1 MTGNAPLL
9 GDFIRRH
16 REKVTPQQAGLSI
29 QGRRRTQGLRREEL
43 ALLCGISNTWVTW
56 IEQGRPVQPSTAVL
70 DRLSQTLQLSVAER
84 AYLFDLAGRADP
96 VADKTHAQP
105 PRAVLRIVQAL
116 DTPAYVLDRYWNA
129 IAWNTAAAA
138 HFVGWMDQPQTPS
151 SPPPNLLEFLLLNP
165 TARAFVA
172 DWEGRTRRII
182 AEFRADVGKHLDD
195 PQMARQIE
203 HLQQNSPIFAQ
214 LWAAQDVVER
224 EGGRRVFQHPQHG
237 QVVYEQSTLL
247 PATST
252 DLKLVILLPLGIASP
267 QNSG

>member
-1 MTGNAPLL
+1 
-9 GDFIRRH
+9 R
-16 REKVTPQQAGLSI
+16 S
-29 QGRRRTQGLRREEL
+29 
-43 ALLCGISNTWVTW
+43 
-56 IEQGRPVQPSTAVL
+56 
-70 DRLSQTLQLSVAER
+70 
-84 AYLFDLAGRADP
+84 
-96 VADKTHAQP
+96 
-105 PRAVLRIVQAL
+105 
-116 DTPAYVLDRYWNA
+116 
-129 IAWNTAAAA
+129 
-138 HFVGWMDQPQTPS
+138 
-151 SPPPNLLEFLLLNP
+151 
-165 TARAFVA
+165 FVA

-237 QVVYEQSTLL
+237 QVVYEQCTLL

>member
-16 REKVTPQQAGLSI
+16 RGKVTPQQAGLST

-43 ALLCGISNTWVTW
+43 ALLCGISSTWVTW

-70 DRLSQTLQLSVAER
+70 DRLSQTLQLSEAER

-96 VADKTHAQP
+96 TADKAHTQP
-105 PRAVLRIVQAL
+105 PHAVLRIVQAL

-129 IAWNTAAAA
+129 IVWNAAAAA
-138 HFVGWMDQPQTPS
+138 HFVGWMDQPPTPG
-151 SPPPNLLEFLLLNP
+151 SPFPNLLEFLLLNP
-165 TARAFVA
+165 TARSFVA

-203 HLQQNSPIFAQ
+203 YLQQNSPIFAQ
-214 LWAAQDVVER
+214 LWAAQDVIER

-252 DLKLVILLPLGIASP
+252 DLKLVILLPE
-267 QNSG
+267 